1 MSKIR
6 IEVYSTSRCGPCRS
20 YANHL
25 TNFKHSNTDSN
36 VTVLKHTD
44 NMALMAKHGITAVP
58 TTIFFVDGMA
68 KGRAVGPIIE
78 SDLKKIVEELKTKKI
93 E

>member
-6 IEVYSTSRCGPCRS
+6 IEVFSTSRCGPCRA

-25 TNFKHSNTDSN
+25 TNFKHSNTDPD
-36 VTVLKHTD
+36 VTVLKHVD
-44 NMALMAKHGITAVP
+44 DMSLMQQYGVNAVP
-58 TTIFFVDGMA
+58 TTFFFVDGNA
-68 KGRAVGPIIE
+68 KGRVVGPIVE
-78 SDLKKIVEELKTKKI
+78 SDLKKIVQELKGT

>member
-6 IEVYSTSRCGPCRS
+6 IEVFSTSRCGPCRV

-25 TNFKHSNTDSN
+25 TNFKHSNTDPD
-36 VTVLKHTD
+36 VIVLKHVD
-44 NMALMAKHGITAVP
+44 DMALMQKYGVAAVP
-58 TTIFFVDGMA
+58 TTFFFLDGNV
-68 KGRAVGPIIE
+68 KGRVVGPIVE
-78 SDLKKIVEELKTKKI
+78 SALKKIVEDLKGT

>member
-6 IEVYSTSRCGPCRS
+6 IEVFSTSRCGPCRT

-25 TNFKHSNTDSN
+25 TNFKHSNKDSD
-36 VTVLKHTD
+36 VTVIKHLD
-44 NMALMAKHGITAVP
+44 DMALMQKHAVAAVP
-58 TTIFFVDGMA
+58 TTFFFVDGIA
-68 KGRAVGPIIE
+68 KGRVVGPIVE
-78 SDLKKIVEELKTKKI
+78 SDLKKIVEELKGT

>member
-6 IEVYSTSRCGPCRS
+6 IEVFSTSRCGPCRT

-25 TNFKHSNTDSN
+25 TNFKHNNKDSD
-36 VTVLKHTD
+36 VTVIKHLD
-44 NMALMAKHGITAVP
+44 DMALMQKHAVAAVP
-58 TTIFFVDGMA
+58 TTFFFVDGNP
-68 KGRAVGPIIE
+68 KGRVIGPIVE
-78 SDLKKIVEELKTKKI
+78 SDLKKIVEELKAA

>member
-6 IEVYSTSRCGPCRS
+6 IEVFSTSRCGPCRV

-25 TNFKHSNTDSN
+25 TNFKHSNKDSD
-36 VTVLKHTD
+36 VTVLKHVD
-44 NMALMAKHGITAVP
+44 DMSLMQQYGVTAVP
-58 TTIFFVDGMA
+58 TTFFFVDGNP
-68 KGRAVGPIIE
+68 KGRVVGPIVE
-78 SDLKKIVEELKTKKI
+78 SDLKKIVEELKGT

>member
-6 IEVYSTSRCGPCRS
+6 IEVFSTSRCGPCRV

-25 TNFKHSNTDSN
+25 TNFKHSNKDSD
-36 VTVLKHTD
+36 VTVLKHVD
-44 NMALMAKHGITAVP
+44 DMSLMQQYGVTAVP
-58 TTIFFVDGMA
+58 TTFFFVDGNA
-68 KGRAVGPIIE
+68 KGRVVGPIVE
-78 SDLKKIVEELKTKKI
+78 SDLKKIVEELKGT

>member
-6 IEVYSTSRCGPCRS
+6 IEVFSTSRCGPCRV

-25 TNFKHSNTDSN
+25 TNFKHSNKDSD
-36 VTVLKHTD
+36 VMVLKHVD
-44 NMALMAKHGITAVP
+44 DMSLMQQYGVTAVP
-58 TTIFFVDGMA
+58 TTFFFVDGNP
-68 KGRAVGPIIE
+68 KGRVVGPIVE
-78 SDLKKIVEELKTKKI
+78 SDLKKIVEELKGT

>member
-6 IEVYSTSRCGPCRS
+6 IEVFSTSRCGPCRS

-25 TNFKHSNTDSN
+25 TNFKHSNTDPDVN
-36 VTVLKHTD
+36 VIKHLD
-44 NMALMAKHGITAVP
+44 DMSLMQKNQVTAVP
-58 TTIFFVDGMA
+58 TTFFFVDGIA
-68 KGRAVGPIIE
+68 KGRVVGPIVE
-78 SDLKKIVEELKTKKI
+78 SDLKKIVEELKGA